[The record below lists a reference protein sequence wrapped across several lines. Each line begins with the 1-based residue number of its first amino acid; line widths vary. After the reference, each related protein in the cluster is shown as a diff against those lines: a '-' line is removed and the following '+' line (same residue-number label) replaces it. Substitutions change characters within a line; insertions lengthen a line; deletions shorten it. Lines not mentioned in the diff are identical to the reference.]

1 MISKALFLK
10 KEFCHHST
18 VPFLVTKFILLINLI
33 ALFIDNSS
41 LIRSPILL
49 WRRVY
54 SREEKDVG
62 KGAWRPEV
70 PRDEADDADEHS
82 KPNGPSLGGW
92 ILEDLAHCLC
102 QCCPMSS

>member
-1 MISKALFLK
+1 MIFKALFSK
-10 KEFCHHST
+10 NEFCHHST

-49 WRRVY
+49 WRRVDA
-54 SREEKDVG
+54 REEKDVG

-70 PRDEADDADEHS
+70 PRDEAHDADEQS
-82 KPNGPSLGGW
+82 EPNGPGLV
-92 ILEDLAHCLC
+92 C
-102 QCCPMSS
+102 